1 MSQLTALLQA
11 IDQAQAQQDDA
22 VMATVVQVE
31 GSAYRRP
38 GARMLVWS
46 HGQPVGTI
54 SGGCLESEA
63 CKKAQWL
70 TRHGQPALQRYS
82 TGHADF
88 YTDPDAYAQAQDISS
103 VYTNDIEADE
113 DEALTFGLG
122 CNGTV
127 SVLFERLNSPA
138 MLAVSQLLRH
148 VQASQ
153 RAGVIATVISSQKSH
168 YKETHDTKNKANQNN
183 QSEISLQLGDRLLL
197 DPLQHELSWFTQA
210 NSSVDSSLHQAM
222 HNDVIF
228 TLTRQKSLHQTY
240 QTAQG
245 SIQVF
250 LEYVAPPNRLVIFG
264 AGHDA
269 QPLVS
274 MAKMQGW
281 HVSVID
287 SRPHFARKARFP
299 DADYVGCI
307 DLTDT
312 SALAELANL
321 TNGAAV
327 AIMSHSLAQDRHWL
341 KHMLLNP
348 PRYIGQLGPR
358 YRTERLIA
366 EIQHSLTDP
375 MHIEQGLEAL
385 HYPIGLDIGGDTPEA
400 IALAIMAEI
409 TATLNQRSGKMLKQ
423 RNLSI
428 HAE

>member
-1 MSQLTALLQA
+1 MSQLTALLHA
-11 IDQAQAQQDDA
+11 IDQAQRQQDDA

-38 GARMLVWS
+38 GARMLIWS

-54 SGGCLESEA
+54 SGGCLENEA

-70 TRHGQPALQRYS
+70 TRNAQPALQRYH

-88 YTDPDAYAQAQDISS
+88 YTDPDAYAKTQGVHDHHG
-103 VYTNDIEADE
+103 NDIEADD
-113 DEALTFGLG
+113 DEALAFGLG

-148 VQASQ
+148 VQASH
-153 RAGVIATVISSQKSH
+153 RAGVIATVISTQPSTG
-168 YKETHDTKNKANQNN
+168 KET
-183 QSEISLQLGDRLLL
+183 SLQLGDRLLL
-197 DPLQHELSWFTQA
+197 DPVQHELRWIIQT
-210 NSSVDSSLHQAM
+210 NSPVDSNLHQTL

-287 SRPHFARKARFP
+287 SRPHFARRERFM
-299 DADYVGCI
+299 DADHVRCI
-307 DLTDT
+307 DLKAVDLKDT
-312 SALAELANL
+312 AALAELTNL

-327 AIMSHSLAQDRHWL
+327 AIMSHSLAQDRQWL
-341 KHMLLNP
+341 KQMLLNP

-366 EIQHSLTDP
+366 EIQQSLSDP
-375 MHIEQGLEAL
+375 TQIDQGLEAL

-423 RNLSI
+423 RDLSI

>member
-1 MSQLTALLQA
+1 MSQLTALLYA
-11 IDQAQAQQDDA
+11 IDQAQLQQDDA

-38 GARMLVWS
+38 GARMLIWS

-70 TRHGQPALQRYS
+70 TRNGRPALQRYH

-88 YTDPDAYAQAQDISS
+88 YTDPDAYAKTHGIQDHHG
-103 VYTNDIEADE
+103 NDIEADD
-113 DEALTFGLG
+113 DEALAFGLG

-153 RAGVIATVISSQKSH
+153 RAGVIATVISSQPINSKSNS
-168 YKETHDTKNKANQNN
+168 KEF
-183 QSEISLQLGDRLLL
+183 SLQLGDRLLL
-197 DPLQHELSWFTQA
+197 DPVQHELRWITQT
-210 NSSVDSSLHQAM
+210 NSPVDSNLYQTL

-240 QTAQG
+240 QTTQG
-245 SIQVF
+245 TIQVF

-287 SRPHFARKARFP
+287 SRPHFARKERFM
-299 DADYVGCI
+299 DADHVRCI
-307 DLTDT
+307 DLKAADLEDT
-312 SALAELANL
+312 AALAELTSL

-358 YRTERLIA
+358 YRTESLVA
-366 EIQHSLTDP
+366 EIQQSLPDP
-375 MHIEQGLEAL
+375 SQIDQGLEAL

-409 TATLNQRSGKMLKQ
+409 TAVMNQRSGKMLKQ
-423 RNLSI
+423 RDLSI

>member
-1 MSQLTALLQA
+1 MSQLSALLQA
-11 IDQAQAQQDDA
+11 INQAHSQQDDA
-22 VMATVVQVE
+22 VMATVVHVE

-38 GARMLVWS
+38 GARMLIWS

-70 TRHGQPALQRYS
+70 TRHGQPVLQRYH
-82 TGHADF
+82 TGHAEF
-88 YTDPDAYAQAQDISS
+88 YANSQGYTDSQDAD
-103 VYTNDIEADE
+103 D

-127 SVLFERLNSPA
+127 SVLFEQLNSPA
-138 MLAVSQLLRH
+138 MRAVSQLLQH
-148 VQASQ
+148 VQTSQ
-153 RAGVIATVISSQKSH
+153 RAGVIATVIS
-168 YKETHDTKNKANQNN
+168 NQNTHGTAHG
-183 QSEISLQLGDRLLL
+183 LQLGDRLLL
-197 DPLQHELSWFTQA
+197 GPLQHELKWLTSA
-210 NSSVDSSLHQAM
+210 NDSVDSSVHQAIY
-222 HNDVIF
+222 NDVIF

-245 SIQVF
+245 TISVF
-250 LEYVAPPNRLVIFG
+250 FEYVAPPNQLVVFG

-287 SRPHFARKARFP
+287 SRPHFARQARFP
-299 DADYVGCI
+299 DADHVRCI
-307 DLTDT
+307 DLKDT
-312 SALAELANL
+312 TALAELSRL
-321 TNGAAV
+321 THGAAV

-341 KHMLLNP
+341 KHMLLHP

-358 YRTERLIA
+358 YRTERLIS

-400 IALAIMAEI
+400 IALAIMAEM
-409 TATLNQRSGKMLKQ
+409 TATMNQRSGKMLKQ
-423 RNLSI
+423 RDLSI

>member
-1 MSQLTALLQA
+1 MSQLSALLNA
-11 IDQAQAQQDDA
+11 IQQAQHQQDNA
-22 VMATVVQVE
+22 VMATVVEVE

-38 GARMLVWS
+38 GARMLIWS

-54 SGGCLESEA
+54 SGGCLEGDA

-70 TRHGQPALQRYS
+70 TRHGQPALQRYR

-88 YTDPDAYAQAQDISS
+88 YTNPDGYTDSQDA
-103 VYTNDIEADE
+103 DADE
-113 DEALTFGLG
+113 DEALAFGLG

-127 SVLFERLNSPA
+127 SILFERLNSPA
-138 MLAVSQLLRH
+138 MLAVSQLLQQ
-148 VQASQ
+148 VQTSQ
-153 RAGVIATVISSQKSH
+153 RAGVIATVISSQKNDAP
-168 YKETHDTKNKANQNN
+168 ENG
-183 QSEISLQLGDRLLL
+183 LQLGDRLLL
-197 DPLQHELSWFTQA
+197 NPQQHELSWYTQT
-210 NSSVDSSLHQAM
+210 NISIDSNLHQAL

-240 QTAQG
+240 QTPQG
-245 SIQVF
+245 EISVF

-287 SRPHFARKARFP
+287 SRPHFARKVRFP
-299 DADYVGCI
+299 DADNVRCI
-307 DLTDT
+307 DLKDMDLKDNSTLNYLT
-312 SALAELANL
+312 SL
-321 TNGAAV
+321 TKGAAV

-358 YRTERLIA
+358 YRTERLIN
-366 EIQHSLTDP
+366 EIQQNLP
-375 MHIEQGLEAL
+375 EPRHIEQGLEVL
-385 HYPIGLDIGGDTPEA
+385 HYPIGLDIGGDTPEV

-409 TATLNQRSGKMLKQ
+409 TATMNQRSGKMLKQ
-423 RNLSI
+423 RDLSI
-428 HAE
+428 HAD

>member
-1 MSQLTALLQA
+1 MSQLSALLNA
-11 IDQAQAQQDDA
+11 IKQAQREQDDA
-22 VMATVVQVE
+22 VMATVVEVE

-38 GARMLVWS
+38 GARMLIWS

-54 SGGCLESEA
+54 SGGCLEGEA

-70 TRHGQPALQRYS
+70 TRHGQPALQRYR

-88 YTDPDAYAQAQDISS
+88 YADSNFGVDSNADAQD
-103 VYTNDIEADE
+103 ADD
-113 DEALTFGLG
+113 DEALAFGLG

-127 SVLFERLNSPA
+127 SVLFECLNSPA
-138 MLAVSQLLRH
+138 MLAVSQLLQQ
-148 VQASQ
+148 VQTSQ
-153 RAGVIATVISSQKSH
+153 RAGVIATVIS
-168 YKETHDTKNKANQNN
+168 KNSA
-183 QSEISLQLGDRLLL
+183 SENGLQLGDRLLL
-197 DPLQHELSWFTQA
+197 DPQQHELSWYTQ
-210 NSSVDSSLHQAM
+210 SSTAIDSALHQAL

-245 SIQVF
+245 TISVF
-250 LEYVAPPNRLVIFG
+250 IEYVAPPNRLVIFG

-287 SRPHFARKARFP
+287 SRPHFARKQRFM
-299 DADYVGCI
+299 DADDVRCI
-307 DLTDT
+307 DLKIFDLKNSDSKDKNSKESTT
-312 SALAELANL
+312 LAELTRL

-358 YRTERLIA
+358 YRTERLIS
-366 EIQHSLTDP
+366 EIQQTLSEPL
-375 MHIEQGLEAL
+375 HIEQGLEVL

-409 TATLNQRSGKMLKQ
+409 MATMNQRSGKMLKQ
-423 RNLSI
+423 RELSI
-428 HAE
+428 HAQ

>member
-1 MSQLTALLQA
+1 MSQLSALLNA
-11 IDQAQAQQDDA
+11 IEQAQREQDNA
-22 VMATVVQVE
+22 VMATVVEVE

-38 GARMLVWS
+38 GARMLIWS

-54 SGGCLESEA
+54 SGGCLEGDA

-70 TRHGQPALQRYS
+70 TRHGQPALQRYT

-88 YTDPDAYAQAQDISS
+88 YTDPQAYADSQD
-103 VYTNDIEADE
+103 ADD
-113 DEALTFGLG
+113 DEALAFGLG

-138 MLAVSQLLRH
+138 MQAVSQLLQE
-148 VQASQ
+148 VQTSQ
-153 RAGVIATVISSQKSH
+153 RAGIIATVISAQPN
-168 YKETHDTKNKANQNN
+168 THNENGFQPD
-183 QSEISLQLGDRLLL
+183 LQLGDRLLL
-197 DPLQHELSWFTQA
+197 DPQQHELSWYTQS
-210 NSSVDSSLHQAM
+210 NSSIDSALHQAL

-245 SIQVF
+245 TINVF
-250 LEYVAPPNRLVIFG
+250 IEYVAPPNRLVIFG
-264 AGHDA
+264 AGHDT

-287 SRPHFARKARFP
+287 SRPHFARKQRFM
-299 DADYVGCI
+299 DADVVRCI
-307 DLTDT
+307 DLNACDGKDST
-312 SALAELANL
+312 ALSGIMRL

-358 YRTERLIA
+358 YRTERLIN
-366 EIQHSLTDP
+366 EIQQTLSEPL
-375 MHIEQGLEAL
+375 HIEQGLEVL

-400 IALAIMAEI
+400 IALAIMAEM
-409 TATLNQRSGKMLKQ
+409 TATMNQRSGKMLKQ
-423 RNLSI
+423 RELSI
-428 HAE
+428 HAP

>member
-1 MSQLTALLQA
+1 MSQLTALLHA
-11 IDQAQAQQDDA
+11 IDQAQHQQDDA

-38 GARMLVWS
+38 GARMLIWS

-54 SGGCLESEA
+54 SGGCLENEA

-70 TRHGQPALQRYS
+70 TRNSRPALQRYH

-88 YTDPDAYAQAQDISS
+88 YTDPDAYAKTHGIQDHHE
-103 VYTNDIEADE
+103 NDIEADD
-113 DEALTFGLG
+113 DEALAFGLG

-138 MLAVSQLLRH
+138 MLGVSQLLRH

-153 RAGVIATVISSQKSH
+153 RAGVIATVISSQPINSKSNT
-168 YKETHDTKNKANQNN
+168 KET
-183 QSEISLQLGDRLLL
+183 SLQLGDRLLL
-197 DPLQHELSWFTQA
+197 DPLQHELRWIIQT
-210 NSSVDSSLHQAM
+210 NSPVDRNLHQM
-222 HNDVIF
+222 LHNDVIF

-245 SIQVF
+245 TIQVF
-250 LEYVAPPNRLVIFG
+250 LEHVAPPNRLVIFG

-287 SRPHFARKARFP
+287 SRPHFARKERFM
-299 DADYVGCI
+299 DADHVRCI
-307 DLTDT
+307 DLKSVDLKDT
-312 SALAELANL
+312 AALTELTSL

-358 YRTERLIA
+358 YRTERLVA
-366 EIQHSLTDP
+366 EIQQSLPDP
-375 MHIEQGLEAL
+375 SQIDQGLETL

-409 TATLNQRSGKMLKQ
+409 TAVMNQRSGKMLKQ
-423 RNLSI
+423 RDLSI

>member
-1 MSQLTALLQA
+1 MSQLSGLLNA
-11 IDQAQAQQDDA
+11 IQQAQHQQDNA
-22 VMATVVQVE
+22 VMATVVEVE

-38 GARMLVWS
+38 GARMLIWS

-54 SGGCLESEA
+54 SGGCLEGDA

-70 TRHGQPALQRYS
+70 TRHGQPALQRYR

-88 YTDPDAYAQAQDISS
+88 YTNPDDYADSQD
-103 VYTNDIEADE
+103 ADE
-113 DEALTFGLG
+113 DEALAFGLG

-127 SVLFERLNSPA
+127 SILFERLNSPA
-138 MLAVSQLLRH
+138 MLAVSQLLQQ
-148 VQASQ
+148 VQTSQ
-153 RAGVIATVISSQKSH
+153 RAAVIATVISSQKNDAP
-168 YKETHDTKNKANQNN
+168 ENDAPENG
-183 QSEISLQLGDRLLL
+183 LQLGDRLLL
-197 DPLQHELSWFTQA
+197 DPQQHELSWYTQT
-210 NSSVDSSLHQAM
+210 NISIDSSLHQAL

-240 QTAQG
+240 QTPQG
-245 SIQVF
+245 EISVF

-287 SRPHFARKARFP
+287 SRPHFARKARFS
-299 DADYVGCI
+299 DADHVCCI
-307 DLTDT
+307 DLKDMDLKGNSTLNYLT
-312 SALAELANL
+312 SL
-321 TNGAAV
+321 TKGAAV

-358 YRTERLIA
+358 YRTERLIS
-366 EIQHSLTDP
+366 EIQQNLTEP
-375 MHIEQGLEAL
+375 RHIEQGLEIL

-409 TATLNQRSGKMLKQ
+409 TATMNQRSGKMLKQ
-423 RNLSI
+423 RDLSI
-428 HAE
+428 HAD

>member
-1 MSQLTALLQA
+1 MSQMTALLQA
-11 IDQAQAQQDDA
+11 IDQAQARQDDA

-38 GARMLVWS
+38 GARMLIWS
-46 HGQPVGTI
+46 HGQPVGSI
-54 SGGCLESEA
+54 SGGCLEREA

-70 TRHGQPALQRYS
+70 TRHGQPALQRYR
-82 TGHADF
+82 TGYTDF
-88 YTDPDAYAQAQDISS
+88 YTNPDSYSKAQDQDSER
-103 VYTNDIEADE
+103 VYANAIEADA

-138 MLAVSQLLRH
+138 MLAISQLLRQ
-148 VQASQ
+148 VQSSQ
-153 RAGVIATVISSQKSH
+153 RAGVIATVIGSATTQDQDNKDKPDNHAQH
-168 YKETHDTKNKANQNN
+168 Y
-183 QSEISLQLGDRLLL
+183 LQLGDRLLL
-197 DPLQHELSWFTQA
+197 DPLHHELSWFTQA
-210 NSSVDSSLHQAM
+210 QAPVDSSLHQAM

-228 TLTRQKSLHQTY
+228 TLTRQKSLQQTY

-245 SIQVF
+245 PVSVF
-250 LEYVAPPNRLVIFG
+250 MEYVAPPRRLVIFG

-274 MAKMQGW
+274 LAKMQGW

-287 SRPHFARKARFP
+287 SRPHFARKQRFM
-299 DADYVGCI
+299 DADQVRCI
-307 DLTDT
+307 DLKDT
-312 SALAELANL
+312 AALAELPKL
-321 TNGAAV
+321 THGGAV
-327 AIMSHSLAQDRHWL
+327 AIMSHSLTQDRHWL

-375 MHIEQGLEAL
+375 IHIEPGLEAL

-409 TATLNQRSGKMLKQ
+409 TASMNQRSGKMLKQ
-423 RNLSI
+423 RDLSI